1 VIDPRREF
9 DREEET
15 SMSATR
21 LIANFV
27 TQAEP
32 GSLGAGA
39 RARVK
44 EHLKDS
50 LGVALA
56 ASVEPSAIIVG
67 DVLSSMAVQT
77 GGCYVI
83 ANGRRSS
90 PWDAAW
96 ANGTLVHLLDFDDYG
111 YGHPTACILPA
122 ALAAGEL
129 ADGSGEEFMLAMAI
143 GWEVFERISR
153 SCRRHERSMRQR
165 GVHPTAVY
173 GPPAAAAAAGRLLGL
188 DSEQLA
194 VAIGLAASGSGGFT
208 EQFGTPGK
216 GVQAGN
222 AARAGMLSA
231 IMASQGFGGTAT
243 ALEGERGLLSVFAGH
258 ENIDPGALTDGLGDG
273 WAVEI
278 LGWGL
283 KPYPACGGALRAID
297 AAIEL
302 RRTLVDDVASIDR
315 IEVTATESLLFSLH
329 IDRPRRGFEGK
340 FSLRFC
346 LAVALADG
354 AVTIA
359 SFSDESL
366 SRPIIQHLMDVVRI
380 DVQPGGGHGPA
391 LFRTPTTVVMTD
403 GRSATADVEWPRG
416 HASNRMDDAE
426 ISDKF
431 RALASMVGT
440 PHEVSRL
447 ATAID
452 DLDSGSVRDLVEA
465 LASTGSEARSA
476 TSRPSRSR

>member
-1 VIDPRREF
+1 
-9 DREEET
+9 
-15 SMSATR
+15 MSATR

-27 TQAEP
+27 AKAEAEQ
-32 GSLGAGA
+32 LGDGT
-39 RARVK
+39 RARVR
-44 EHLKDS
+44 EHVKDC

-56 ASVEPSAIIVG
+56 ASVEPAARTLG
-67 DVLSSMAVQT
+67 DVLCSTAIQDD
-77 GGCYVI
+77 GCYVI
-83 ANGRRSS
+83 ATGRRSS

-96 ANGTLVHLLDFDDYG
+96 ANGTLSHLLDFDDYG

-129 ADGSGEEFMLAMAI
+129 ADRSGEEFMLAMAL

-153 SCRRHERSMRQR
+153 SCRRHERNMRQR

-188 DSEQLA
+188 DTEQLA
-194 VAIGLAASGSGGFT
+194 IAIGLAASGSGGFT

-222 AARAGMLSA
+222 AARAGVLSA
-231 IMASQGFGGTAT
+231 IMASRGFGGTST

-258 ENIDPGALTDGLGDG
+258 ENVDLEALTDGLGDG
-273 WAVEI
+273 WAVE
-278 LGWGL
+278 LHGWGI
-283 KPYPACGGALRAID
+283 KPYPVCGGALRAID
-297 AAIEL
+297 AAIGL
-302 RRTLVDDVASIDR
+302 RASLIDDVASIDR

-329 IDRPRRGFEGK
+329 IDRPQHGFEGK

-354 AVTIA
+354 AVTIG
-359 SFSDESL
+359 SFTDESL

-380 DVQPGGGHGPA
+380 DVLPGGGNGPT
-391 LFRTPTTVVMTD
+391 LFRTPTTVVMLD
-403 GRSATADVEWPRG
+403 GRTAGADVEWPRG
-416 HASNRMDDAE
+416 HASNRMDHAE

-431 RALASMVGT
+431 RALAGIVGT
-440 PHEVSRL
+440 LPEVLRL
-447 ATAID
+447 DRTID
-452 DLDSGSVRDLVEA
+452 DLDSVTVRELVDSV
-465 LASTGSEARSA
+465 ASTGSENRES
-476 TSRPSRSR
+476 PSRRSRTR